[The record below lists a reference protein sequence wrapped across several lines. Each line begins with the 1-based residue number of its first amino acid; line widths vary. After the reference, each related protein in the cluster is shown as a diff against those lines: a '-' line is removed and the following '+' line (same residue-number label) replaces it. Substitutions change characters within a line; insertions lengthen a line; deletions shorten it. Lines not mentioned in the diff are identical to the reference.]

1 MIACS
6 AATKSLPTRG
16 NLSRSRREGSAGAPD
31 ARLQERAARLLR
43 QEIDFIHSPEF
54 VQPEAERKILE
65 QPLPEQTKPAA
76 PDGPEPKGRVAPFFA
91 ALYRTRL
98 LTADEE
104 RGLFRR
110 MNYLKFR
117 ANVLRA
123 RLELER
129 PDAEQVAR
137 VEQLLAESR
146 AVRERLI
153 HANLR
158 LVVSIARGLANGRQH
173 FEELVSEGNL
183 TLINAI
189 DKFDYARGF
198 RFSTYATHAIRRAIY
213 RQMRRG
219 LKRPL
224 QLAAAEESLIDPSG
238 EFEPEEDA
246 ALLADWG
253 RLWPLMSEQLDGR
266 EQYVVRSRFGLEDGH
281 PMTLR
286 QIGRE
291 IGLSKERVR
300 QLQLR
305 ALDKLQRALSER
317 QEPAVERD
325 AE

>member
-6 AATKSLPTRG
+6 AATKSFPARG

-65 QPLPEQTKPAA
+65 QPLPDQTKPAA
-76 PDGPEPKGRVAPFFA
+76 ADGPEPKGRVAPFFA

-123 RLELER
+123 RLEPER

-253 RLWPLMSEQLDGR
+253 RIWPLMSEQLDGR

-281 PMTLR
+281 PRTLR

-305 ALDKLQRALSER
+305 ALDKLQRLLTER
-317 QEPAVERD
+317 QEAVET
-325 AE
+325 AAGE